1 MKKQLLVQRFI
12 KTGFCLAGLCLPSV
26 LYAQAPV
33 NDNCPGAITLT
44 VGTDPS
50 ACTPL
55 AGSTLNAT
63 PSSILSDCSFAA
75 KPDVWYAFTATHSVH
90 NIKLTNI
97 SSIVPGLVSYTYT
110 LALYEGACGTLVPVN
125 CSQGYFYGGNASN
138 VTLNASGLTPGA
150 IYYIQVVPENAYN
163 AAFSQVANT
172 INFDLCV
179 LPPPPPPA
187 NDNCINA
194 IDISDGIMRT
204 GYNVAATFSD
214 IAPGSCAYWDMD
226 GANDVWYKVTA
237 PAAGPL
243 EITNNVFNNED
254 MVLEILSGDCSA
266 PVILECANNTFYFN
280 TNNITMNAAAGE
292 TYLLRVYGYD
302 GTNTTANFTIKAGG
316 VVALPA
322 KLSKLDGFAGND
334 QKAYLSWQTMSEQ
347 NNLGFEIQRS
357 ADGSHFYKAGYV
369 PSAAPGGNSSTT
381 LPYTFTDQELLS
393 KTAYFRLKQTD
404 YDGQTSFSE
413 TLQLHTVTMDPASI
427 TASPNPVTDKL
438 TLHFSGK
445 PEFLAEL
452 QVRDLAGK
460 LVQTIPVSSPETII
474 NMSDY
479 AAGVY
484 LLHFT
489 DGNQSRVMKICKQ

>member
-1 MKKQLLVQRFI
+1 MKKQLPVQRFI
-12 KTGFCLAGLCLPSV
+12 KTGFCLAGLCLPPA

-33 NDNCPGAITLT
+33 NDNCSGAIEIT
-44 VGTDPS
+44 VGTDPT

-55 AGSTLNAT
+55 AGTTLNAT
-63 PSSILSDCSFAA
+63 PSSILSGCSFAV
-75 KPDVWYAFTATHSVH
+75 KPDVWYAFTATHSTH
-90 NIKLTNI
+90 NLKLTNI

-110 LALYEGACGTLVPVN
+110 LALYEGACGALTPKN
-125 CSQGYFYGGNASN
+125 CSTGSFYGGNANN
-138 VTLNASGLTPGA
+138 VTLNASGMTPGA
-150 IYYIQVVPENAYN
+150 TYYIQVVAQNAYN

-179 LPPPPPPA
+179 LPPPPPPV

-214 IAPGSCAYWDMD
+214 IAPGSCAYAD

-237 PAAGPL
+237 PTDGPL

-254 MVLEILSGDCSA
+254 MVLEILTGDCTA
-266 PVILECANNTFYFN
+266 AVIQECANNTFFFN
-280 TNNITMNAAAGE
+280 TNNITINAIAGE

-316 VVALPA
+316 VVALPVI
-322 KLSKLDGFAGND
+322 LSKLGGFAGKD
-334 QKAYLSWQTMSEQ
+334 KKAYLSWQSLSEQ

-369 PSAAPGGNSSTT
+369 ASAARGGNSTTT
-381 LPYTFTDQELLS
+381 LSYTFTDQERLNN
-393 KTAYFRLKQTD
+393 TAYFRLKQTD
-404 YDGQTSFSE
+404 YDGRTSFSE
-413 TLQLHTVTMDPASI
+413 ILQLNTAIQDPVSI
-427 TASPNPVTDKL
+427 IASPNPVTDQL
-438 TLHFSGK
+438 ILQFPGK
-445 PEFLAEL
+445 PAFLAEL

-460 LVQTIPVSSPETII
+460 LVQTIPVSSPETVI
-474 NMSDY
+474 NMSEY

-489 DGNQSRVMKICKQ
+489 DGSQSRVMKICKQ